1 MSRMHSID
9 VTKYITDEAKKF
21 AEVLSDS
28 FWGVDV
34 KIKES
39 YSSTKIHF
47 NLHWSEY
54 NLLLVIEEG
63 IAYFLK
69 RENQKPIFRRRK
81 VAKTVI
87 AEWNDFAEP
96 IEAALSIQMKMY
108 RAMKSCVLRE
118 NSYHCKTEA
127 FETADEIKFEDFED
141 TDDSEDVEETDSLYS
156 ISDDIIGSQT
166 HSIFNAEDFQLK
178 SEDVLTPPFQEISD
192 ESYLDTFDDI

>member
-1 MSRMHSID
+1 MSRMYSID
-9 VTKYITDEAKKF
+9 VTEYIIEQAKKF
-21 AEVLSDS
+21 AEVLSDR

-39 YSSTKIHF
+39 YSSTKVYF
-47 NLHWSEY
+47 NLSWSEY

-69 RENQKPIFRRRK
+69 RENQKPFLRRRK
-81 VAKTVI
+81 AVKTII

-108 RAMKSCVLRE
+108 RAVKSCILRE

-127 FETADEIKFEDFED
+127 FETADEMRFKDFED
-141 TDDSEDVEETDSLYS
+141 IDVSEDVKKLDEL
-156 ISDDIIGSQT
+156 DDIIGSQT
-166 HSIFNAEDFQLK
+166 HTVFSAEDFSSK
-178 SEDVLTPPFQEISD
+178 SENVLIPPFREISE
-192 ESYLDTFDDI
+192 ESYLDAFDDI

>member
-1 MSRMHSID
+1 MSRMHCVD
-9 VTKYITDEAKKF
+9 VTEYITDEAKKF
-21 AEVLSDS
+21 AELLSDK

-34 KIKES
+34 KYKEN

-69 RENQKPIFRRRK
+69 RENKKPFFGRRK
-81 VAKTVI
+81 AAKTVI

-108 RAMKSCVLRE
+108 RAVKSCILRE
-118 NSYHCKTEA
+118 NSYHCRTEA
-127 FETADEIKFEDFED
+127 FETADEVRFEDFEYVE
-141 TDDSEDVEETDSLYS
+141 DSEDMEETDDLYS
-156 ISDDIIGSQT
+156 ISDDIIGSQS
-166 HSIFNAEDFQLK
+166 HSLFNAKGCVLK
-178 SEDVLTPPFQEISD
+178 SEDVLIPPFQEISD
-192 ESYLDTFDDI
+192 ESYLDNFDDI

>member
-9 VTKYITDEAKKF
+9 VTEYITDETKKF
-21 AEVLSDS
+21 AEVLSDR

-69 RENQKPIFRRRK
+69 RENKKPFFRRRK
-81 VAKTVI
+81 AAKTVI

-141 TDDSEDVEETDSLYS
+141 TDDSENVEGTDSLYS
-156 ISDDIIGSQT
+156 ISDDIIGNQT